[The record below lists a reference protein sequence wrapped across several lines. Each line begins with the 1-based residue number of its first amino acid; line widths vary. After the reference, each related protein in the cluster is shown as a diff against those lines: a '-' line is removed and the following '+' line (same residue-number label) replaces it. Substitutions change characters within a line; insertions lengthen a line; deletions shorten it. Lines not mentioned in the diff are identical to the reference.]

1 MYAFALQTI
10 INIKYKKMKT
20 NFLKTGRFLLK
31 SALLLSLSLSVINCS
46 KDDAPAPTPTAV
58 LAPLQDPLPGYLAAS
73 GFNEKITPSING
85 TDYEDGY
92 SFIPLVNGKMTAIVV
107 KIPDARLGLR
117 VTVWDKVA
125 GTVIRTEAIDVATAG
140 VEVTKQITALDL
152 VKDKEYFITMNTND
166 YYEYSKTDNTA
177 VTYPFIVGDI
187 KITSYGNK
195 YGTAQVMPLN
205 QELRFYAGVCSF
217 KFQK

>member
-1 MYAFALQTI
+1 
-10 INIKYKKMKT
+10 MKI

-46 KDDAPAPTPTAV
+46 KDDAPAPAPPAV

-73 GFNEKITPSING
+73 GFNQKITPSING

-125 GTVIRTEAIDVATAG
+125 GTVIRTETVDVATAG

-152 VKDKEYFITMNTND
+152 VKDREYFITMNTND

-205 QELRFYAGVCSF
+205 QELRFYSGDCSF

>member
-1 MYAFALQTI
+1 
-10 INIKYKKMKT
+10 MKT

-46 KDDAPAPTPTAV
+46 KDDAPAPTPPV
-58 LAPLQDPLPGYLAAS
+58 VVAPLQDPLAGYLAAS
-73 GFNEKITPSING
+73 GFNQKITTSING
-85 TDYEDGY
+85 ADYEDGY

-125 GTVIRTEAIDVATAG
+125 GTVIITETIDVATAA

-166 YYEYSKTDNTA
+166 WYEYRKTDNTA
-177 VTYPFIVGDI
+177 VTYPFTVGDI
-187 KITSYGNK
+187 KITSYRNK
-195 YGTAQVMPLN
+195 IGTAQAMPVN
-205 QELRFYAGVCSF
+205 QAFTFYSGVCSF

>member
-1 MYAFALQTI
+1 M
-10 INIKYKKMKT
+10 NT
-20 NFLKTGRFLLK
+20 NFLKTGRFFLK
-31 SALLLSLSLSVINCS
+31 STLLLSLSLSVINCS
-46 KDDAPAPTPTAV
+46 KDDAPAPAPPAV

-73 GFNEKITPSING
+73 GFNQKITPSING

-125 GTVIRTEAIDVATAG
+125 GTVIITETVDVATAG

-166 YYEYSKTDNTA
+166 WYEYRKTDNTA

-205 QELRFYAGVCSF
+205 QELRFYSGDCSF

>member
-1 MYAFALQTI
+1 
-10 INIKYKKMKT
+10 MKI

-46 KDDAPAPTPTAV
+46 KDDAPAPAPPAV

-73 GFNEKITPSING
+73 GFNQKITPSING

-107 KIPDARLGLR
+107 KIPDARLGMR

-125 GTVIRTEAIDVATAG
+125 GTAIRTETFDVPTANVEAT
-140 VEVTKQITALDL
+140 KSITALDL

-166 YYEYSKTDNTA
+166 WYKRSKTNDA
-177 VTYPFIVGDI
+177 SVTYPFTVGDI
-187 KITSYGNK
+187 KITSYSYKN
-195 YGTAQVMPLN
+195 GTAQVIPDTSASA
-205 QELRFYAGVCSF
+205 FYSGDCSF

>member
-1 MYAFALQTI
+1 
-10 INIKYKKMKT
+10 MKT

-46 KDDAPAPTPTAV
+46 KDDAPAPAPLAV

-73 GFNEKITPSING
+73 GFNQKITPSING

-125 GTVIRTEAIDVATAG
+125 GTVIRTETIDVATAG

-166 YYEYSKTDNTA
+166 YYEYRKTDNTA

-205 QELRFYAGVCSF
+205 QELRFYSGDCSF